1 MKNISKL
8 LVIIMLVIT
17 SAAVFAQGPPD
28 PNGDGSAP
36 NGDNTP
42 VGGRATVSGGIIL
55 LLALGA
61 GYGGKKVY
69 DMRKKKELISE

>member
-1 MKNISKL
+1 MKKIAKL
-8 LVIIMLVIT
+8 IAIGMLVIS

-28 PNGDGSAP
+28 PNGGSDP
-36 NGDNTP
+36 GTDNTP
-42 VGGRATVSGGIIL
+42 VGGRATVSGGIVL

-69 DMRKKKELISE
+69 DMRKKKALISE